1 MIVARRVYLYGIAF
15 ASIWMLV
22 NGVAGLLEIVLTAL
36 FEAIIGPLQTIGESS
51 LANEVSFAGALTG
64 IGLIVWIIHWGLAL
78 RATSQDEL
86 PERRSAIRKLY
97 LYGVL
102 FIGGLVLVYQLRT
115 LIIDLLGLLFGTV
128 TGPDLITGDVTP
140 PLAMV
145 LTIGVLWAYHAR
157 IARQDAQIVPE
168 AGAGATIRRWC
179 VYLLSLTGLMML
191 IFGTIG
197 LLTRLFDLAVPA
209 DAQVV
214 ESGRWFALE
223 ASGRISSILVG
234 LLFWLAAWRWSTRQF
249 DQPAGPS
256 PERNSVLRKVYLY
269 GVLFISV
276 SWTVWNLGR
285 VLYVALRSVLIP
297 SQAGALWSTVQHDLG
312 GTLAHVLI
320 FGIAWA
326 YHARVITREAAVAT
340 EAGRQSTIRW
350 IYGYIVALVGSA
362 TLASGLFGLL
372 ATLLDLLAQSGASMY
387 DEYWWQEA
395 LSLYGTLVVV
405 GLPVWLIPWL
415 RLQREVVASVARRSL
430 ARRIYLFLMLAAT
443 VLTLLAAGAYTLYQ
457 LLRVILGDRWSV
469 SNTSDLLWAISAA
482 IIAGLLLAYHLAV
495 FRRDAALAAQDE
507 AANPPP
513 VTPATSTPLLA
524 DGTAPTDPSE
534 LVTLLVIR
542 PTSPATADL
551 LRAQVAASL
560 PPGVTIQTVQVPPSD
575 ATRLLSPPLRAGDD
589 VGDADSRAAQR
600 AGG

>member
-36 FEAIIGPLQTIGESS
+36 FEAIIGPLQTIGEST
-51 LANEVSFAGALTG
+51 LTNEVSFAGALTG
-64 IGLIVWIIHWGLAL
+64 IGLLVWIIHWGLAA
-78 RATSQDEL
+78 RATARDETT
-86 PERRSAIRKLY
+86 ERRSAIRKLH
-97 LYGVL
+97 LYSVL
-102 FIGGLVLVYQLRT
+102 FVGGMVLVFQLRV
-115 LIIDLLGLLFGTV
+115 LAIDLLGLLFGTT
-128 TGPDLITGDVTP
+128 TGPDLVTGEVAP

-145 LTIGVLWAYHAR
+145 LTVGVLWAYHAR
-157 IARQDAQIVPE
+157 TAQRDAQIVPE

-179 VYLLSLTGLMML
+179 VYLLSLTGLLLL

-197 LLTRLFDLAVPA
+197 LLTRLFDLLTPA
-209 DAQVV
+209 DAQIVD
-214 ESGRWFALE
+214 SGRWLALE
-223 ASGRISSILVG
+223 TGGRIGSILVG
-234 LLFWLAAWRWSTRQF
+234 LLFWLTAWSWSTRQF
-249 DQPAGPS
+249 DQPGGPA
-256 PERNSVLRKVYLY
+256 PERTSVLRKVYLY
-269 GVLFISV
+269 GVLFLSV

-285 VLYVALRSVLIP
+285 MLYVALRSVLIP
-297 SQAGALWSTVQHDLG
+297 SQAGALWSTVQQDLG
-312 GTLAHVLI
+312 AAIAHVLV

-326 YHARVITREAAVAT
+326 YHAHVIKREAAVAT
-340 EAGRQSTIRW
+340 EAGRQSSIRW

-372 ATLLDLLAQSGASMY
+372 GTLLDLLIQTGASQS
-387 DEYWWQEA
+387 DVYWWQEA

-443 VLTLLAAGAYTLYQ
+443 VLTLLGAGAYSLYQ
-457 LLRVILGDRWSV
+457 ILRVILGDRWSA

-482 IIAGLLLAYHLAV
+482 AVAGLLLAYHLQV

-513 VTPATSTPLLA
+513 VTPTPLA
-524 DGTAPTDPSE
+524 DGAAPADATE
-534 LVTLLVIR
+534 FVTLLVIR
-542 PTSPATADL
+542 PASPATADL
-551 LRAQVAASL
+551 LRAQLAASL
-560 PPGVTIQTVQVPPSD
+560 PPGATIQTVQVSPTD
-575 ATRLLSPPLRAGDD
+575 AARLLAPSGPE
-589 VGDADSRAAQR
+589 
-600 AGG
+600 